1 MGFNKVK
8 IKQICLLCFYITAL
22 VLGVKYSEAWLSGL
36 KFVVQIIMPFLIGGA
51 IAFILNIP
59 LNGIEN
65 KILKNWRGRCADAMK
80 RPISIVMSIFFV
92 VSIICLVL
100 LAVVPQIKE
109 TIATVGAKIPAFY
122 DRVMSFMVDL
132 AVSYPAL
139 QEQLGNIEN
148 INFNWN
154 SIITGLVNFL
164 KNGVGSMFSSTVMM
178 ASSIF
183 GVVAN
188 FFIAF
193 VFAIY
198 ILSQKEKLQ
207 NQSVRIIEAYLPQKV
222 ERYIKE
228 VFKRLYRNFVNFIC
242 GQCTEAV
249 VLGCMFIIAMTIF
262 GLPYPIMVGALIA
275 FTALIPVVGAFIG
288 CGVGVLVILIEDPI
302 KAVWFLVLFFILQQ
316 IEGNLIYPRVVG
328 NSVGLPSIWVLAS
341 VTIGGSLFGVIGM
354 LVFIPLVS
362 TIYSLIRDD
371 VNARNERRNQSDRS
385 RQNRRNRRSEETD
398 ARSDLEE
405 NEDCQ
410 REGEVGT
417 NRSGRR
423 TVDSYRQSRQRN
435 SRENRHRSNQ
445 RRD

>member
-8 IKQICLLCFYITAL
+8 IKQICLVCFYIALL
-22 VLGVKYSEAWLSGL
+22 VLGVKYSEAWIAGT
-36 KFVVQIIMPFLIGGA
+36 KVFVQIIIPFLLGGA

-65 KILKNWRGRCADAMK
+65 KIFKKWQGKTADAMK
-80 RPISIVMSIFFV
+80 RPVSIVLSILFV
-92 VSIICLVL
+92 VAILGLVL

-122 DRVMSFMVDL
+122 DRVVAWIADL

-139 QEQLGNIEN
+139 QEQLGNIEK

-154 SIITGLVNFL
+154 SIITGVVNFL
-164 KNGVGSMFSSTVMM
+164 RNGVGSMFTSTVTM

-198 ILSQKEKLQ
+198 ILSQKERLQ
-207 NQSVRIIEAYLPQKV
+207 DQSIRVLEAYFPQNV
-222 ERYIKE
+222 ELYIKE
-228 VFKRLYRNFVNFIC
+228 VFRRLYKNFVSFIC

-249 VLGCMFIIAMTIF
+249 VLGVMFVITMTIL

-288 CGVGVLVILIEDPI
+288 CGIGVLVILIEDPI
-302 KAVWFLVLFFILQQ
+302 KAVWFLILFFVLQQ
-316 IEGNLIYPRVVG
+316 VEGNLIYPKVVG

-371 VNARNERRNQSDRS
+371 VNARNKKKQQISKLESVEVIGVKTDS
-385 RQNRRNRRSEETD
+385 NRTSGVK
-398 ARSDLEE
+398 
-405 NEDCQ
+405 NEK
-410 REGEVGT
+410 G
-417 NRSGRR
+417 
-423 TVDSYRQSRQRN
+423 
-435 SRENRHRSNQ
+435 NRHKSHRG
-445 RRD
+445 